1 MPKLIIEL
9 DADTHKK
16 LKLQAIND
24 DRSLNKYLTRG
35 LIYLANM
42 PVPYYKS
49 EAFISALPD
58 KIKGDDDTCQN

>member
-42 PVPYYKS
+42 PVPYYKLES
-49 EAFISALPD
+49 FISTLPD